1 MADNFKSDDIVI
13 AKISNVKECLRKIQK
28 VTGGNA
34 DALDDSI
41 VEDVFV
47 LNCQRAIQSC
57 IDLAHYRI
65 AQSGL
70 SVPTEYRE
78 SFEIISKEGMID
90 KELCESMKKM
100 VGFRNI
106 AVHEYSKLDKN
117 ILKSILTKHLID
129 IENFSKSIS
138 S

>member
-1 MADNFKSDDIVI
+1 MADSYKTDDIVI
-13 AKISNVKECLRKIQK
+13 AKVSNIKECLRKIQK
-28 VTGGNA
+28 ITGGNA
-34 DALDDSI
+34 DTLDDSI

-70 SVPTEYRE
+70 SVPTEYQE
-78 SFEIISKEGMID
+78 SFEIISKEGMINKD
-90 KELCESMKKM
+90 LCESMKKM

-106 AVHEYSKLDKN
+106 AVHEYSKLNKK
-117 ILKSILTKHLID
+117 ILKSILTKHLVD
-129 IENFSKSIS
+129 IEKFYKSILS
-138 S
+138 